1 MELGMR
7 INGEVDV
14 AADGRIAGLRIDD
27 EKKVSPTVLGRVRC
41 LRPAA

>member
-1 MELGMR
+1 VELGMR

-27 EKKVSPTVLGRVRC
+27 EK
-41 LRPAA
+41 